1 MMEDKLLSSR
11 GFSISGLNH
20 VGLVV
25 EDIELAKNWF
35 CQQLGLKVLEDRGE
49 LLFLLAGRDIIAIK
63 TPQMAVKKPEHG
75 AEKDHTSRTK
85 GWETLDHYGFYA
97 KTPEEVDEFTKFLEQ
112 ENIEILKGPYDR
124 SDGRSVYFKDPCG
137 NVGEYLFVSTL

>member
-1 MMEDKLLSSR
+1 M
-11 GFSISGLNH
+11 
-20 VGLVV
+20 V
-25 EDIELAKNWF
+25 EDIEQAKTWF
-35 CQQLGLKVLEDRGE
+35 CKQLGLKVLEDRGE
-49 LLFLLAGRDIIAIK
+49 LVFILAGRDIIAIK

-75 AEKDHTSRTK
+75 AEKDPKVRND

-97 KTPEEVDEFTKFLEQ
+97 KSPAEVDEFASFLKKEGV
-112 ENIEILKGPYDR
+112 EIIKGPYDR